1 MAMLG
6 FAGIALAELKTQVP
20 AGEQLAG
27 DVFGV
32 LLLSLTFTLA
42 SIFPKFST
50 GRPLRVSSVADLGV
64 FEAGCESKGQAE
76 MRTRVDRAAYACGCM
91 PDAVCC
97 RCNAGQLQTGLG
109 VSISKRLCRLLS

>member
-1 MAMLG
+1 LLLQRLNGRMAMLG

-50 GRPLRVSSVADLGV
+50 GRPLRVSAIVTFSSRPFSMSAVVTLGV
-64 FEAGCESKGQAE
+64 WKRHFWLSEVLSLGWLHAGRLTSTSAPA
-76 MRTRVDRAAYACGCM
+76 RV
-91 PDAVCC
+91 
-97 RCNAGQLQTGLG
+97 
-109 VSISKRLCRLLS
+109 S